1 MVRLIDRD
9 TQKNLSVHLSN
20 LDESDYEDEDDS
32 SMAMAKE
39 EDILFVNPAEEPKMR
54 LYRSEEFKK
63 FLKGYLLHK
72 HNITREKVTNKYSEK
87 VYRSMFDKNIS
98 ASKSINLY
106 EKIMYH
112 PDVTE
117 FDYKY
122 IRAKMDNF
130 PKYVLYNQIGC
141 FLVMSMIFYKTPLGP
156 FVRENAH
163 IGAMMLGAI
172 PISVLLGTQKL
183 NNYLLNK
190 RMKTMGL
197 TNKYNVSDRPI
208 LF

>member
-1 MVRLIDRD
+1 MSRLDKDI
-9 TQKNLSVHLSN
+9 QKNLSLHLSN
-20 LDESDYEDEDDS
+20 LEESDYQDEDDA
-32 SMAMAKE
+32 SMAAMAQ
-39 EDILFVNPAEEPKMR
+39 EDILFSNPNDEPKMK

-63 FLKGYLLHK
+63 FLRGYLLHK
-72 HNITREKVTNKYSEK
+72 HKITREKITNKYSEK
-87 VYRSMFDKNIS
+87 VYRSMFEKNIS

-122 IRAKMDNF
+122 IRAKQENF

-141 FLVMSMIFYKTPLGP
+141 FVLMSLIFYRTPLGP

-163 IGAMMLGAI
+163 VGAIMLGAL
-172 PISVLLGTQKL
+172 PIGVLLGTQKL
-183 NNYLLNK
+183 NNYLLNT

-197 TNKYNVSDRPI
+197 ASKYNVSDKPV